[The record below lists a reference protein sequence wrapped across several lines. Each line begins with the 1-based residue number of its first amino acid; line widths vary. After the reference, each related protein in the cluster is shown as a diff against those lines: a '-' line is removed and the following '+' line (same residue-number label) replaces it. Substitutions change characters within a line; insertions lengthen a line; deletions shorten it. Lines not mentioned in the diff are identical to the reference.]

1 MHKKRKKNKYSIIF
15 GCKAED
21 FFIPYVIMRRIFL
34 LLGFIASVVMINAQQ
49 AYNVRSPY
57 DPATQKVAENMRGE
71 VFQFSLDDSRI
82 YPGTEREIWVYVPQ
96 QYRGEEPACVL
107 VCMDGI
113 LYDAT
118 TVMDNLIASGEM
130 PVTIGVFVNSGVV
143 RDETGEVV
151 RYNRC
156 KEFDSTD
163 GLFVEFL
170 ENEVLARVEGMKTT
184 DGRIIHLSKNAND
197 RAITGASSGGI
208 AAFTAAW
215 NRPDLYSR
223 VYTSS
228 GTFVA
233 MRGGN
238 EYPAIIR
245 KSEPKPI
252 RIYMHD
258 GWYDVWNPIFGE
270 WFEYNLLMESAF
282 NFAGYEAF
290 HKWDRGTH
298 NIKYSTIAFPDAM
311 RWLWKGYPAP
321 VQKGRSLNSLLQEIL
336 LDGEDWEE
344 IELDMA
350 IDGDL
355 FATLDSSVV
364 FSSGMQINKVSSDKK
379 CIKKGVLKNGERLLG
394 EDLTVRGS
402 SLYNKGVKVAD
413 GLLDLQAVQALANG
427 TYLVLCSP
435 KSKTKPNVWA
445 VSSGCRALAVAPDY
459 RFCVTGQT
467 AANHLISTIINDKGE
482 MLYSEPF
489 YYLHDLSNSTQN
501 PSGAMAFDT
510 KGNLYVATEM
520 GVQVADHNGRVR
532 AILSLPAGQVNSLAF
547 SGNYLYVLCGGRL
560 FVRKMNA
567 QGHFPLQGPIS
578 YKSQGQG

>member
-1 MHKKRKKNKYSIIF
+1 
-15 GCKAED
+15 
-21 FFIPYVIMRRIFL
+21 MRRIVL
-34 LLGFIASVVMINAQQ
+34 LLGFIVSVVLINAQQ

-71 VFQFSLDDSRI
+71 VFQFPLDDSRI

-96 QYRGEEPACVL
+96 QYQSNQPACVL

-130 PVTIGVFVNSGVV
+130 PVTIGIFVNSGVV

-163 GLFVEFL
+163 ELFVEFL

-184 DGRIIHLSKNAND
+184 DGRVIRLSKKAND

-245 KSEPKPI
+245 KTEPKPI

-321 VQKGRSLNSLLQEIL
+321 VQKGTSLNGLLQEIL
-336 LDGEDWEE
+336 LDGEDWKE
-344 IELDMA
+344 IELNMA

-364 FSSGMQINKVSSDKK
+364 YASGMQIYKVSSDKRCTK
-379 CIKKGVLKNGERLLG
+379 IGVLKSGERLLG
-394 EDLTVRGS
+394 EDLTARGN

-413 GLLDLQAVQALANG
+413 GLFDLQAVQALANRK
-427 TYLVLCSP
+427 YLVLCSH
-435 KSKTKPNVWA
+435 KSKSNPNVWA
-445 VSSGCRALAVAPDY
+445 VSAGCRSLAVAPDY
-459 RFCVTGQT
+459 RFCVTGQD

-510 KGNLYVATEM
+510 KGNLYVATDL

-547 SGNYLYVLCGGRL
+547 SGNYLYVLCGDRL

-567 QGHFPLQGPIS
+567 QGHLPLQGPIS